1 MWTGNVQGWQDVSF
15 GLLSQQDQVT
25 TSALVRQNYH
35 LIYSQLI
42 LVYLVILWEIN
53 IDYFILNLQALLTPN
68 VQERPLVNSWWLSQ
82 SIEEYGPVQSN
93 SLNTWRPPIHVSGVN
108 YSGLSQLFSYQKW
121 LLLKIITR
129 IIKLLKI
136 LFSHCKALLT
146 SSVQEAEPV
155 SF

>member
-82 SIEEYGPVQSN
+82 SIEEYGPVQLN
-93 SLNTWRPPIHVSGVN
+93 SLNTWKLPIHVSGVN
-108 YSGLSQLFSYQKW
+108 YSGFAQLFSYQKCF
-121 LLLKIITR
+121 KYS
-129 IIKLLKI
+129 KL

-146 SSVQEAEPV
+146 SSVQEVGPV